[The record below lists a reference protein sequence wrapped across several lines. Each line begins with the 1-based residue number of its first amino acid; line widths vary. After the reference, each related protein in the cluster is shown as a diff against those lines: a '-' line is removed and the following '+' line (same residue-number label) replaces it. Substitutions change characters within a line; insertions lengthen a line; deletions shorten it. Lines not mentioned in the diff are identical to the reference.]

1 MTVRLLGLSGSPRK
15 GATEYIVGEALKTAR
30 EAFQEIETEMMILR
44 GKKVAPCNGCN
55 YCRKNKARCCIE
67 DDMQELFDRF
77 IAADAYLVASPVY
90 VMGPTP
96 QLAAFFSRL
105 RPVHHVFPGVLRN
118 KVGGAIA
125 VGGTRNGGQEI
136 TVNAIINYLL
146 TRGLVVVGGE
156 IGGYAG
162 GKVWSQDRGADGA
175 GEDTVGMETV
185 KGLARKLAEV
195 AVIMKEGKRVLLNKE

>member
-1 MTVRLLGLSGSPRK
+1 MAVKLLGLSGSPRR
-15 GATEYIVGEALKTAR
+15 GATEYVLQEALKAATS
-30 EAFQEIETEMMILR
+30 AFPQIETELMVLR
-44 GKKVAPCNGCN
+44 GRKVAPCNGCG
-55 YCRKNKARCCIE
+55 YCKKNKTRCCMQ

-77 IAADAYLVASPVY
+77 VAADAYLVASPVY

-105 RPVHHVFPGVLRN
+105 RPVHHVFPEALRN

-125 VGGTRNGGQEI
+125 VGGTRNGGQEV
-136 TVNAIINYLL
+136 TVNLIINYLL

-162 GKVWSQDRGADGA
+162 GKVWSRDLGAEGA
-175 GEDTVGMETV
+175 GEDDIGMDTV
-185 KGLARKLAEV
+185 KGLARKVAEV
-195 AVIMKEGKRVLLNKE
+195 AVIMHEGRKALKSAP